1 MEKKLILQLISA
13 IFVFWTLTTR
23 RNLMNQ
29 KIPEYLYEKGNIV
42 RLIIYTALFALAFI
56 NIYQP
61 FGSQEWFPISRFK
74 YFAFT
79 SLIILT
85 GVLVVVVSRIIM
97 YYHARKQTIFLWQFL
112 VWIFAEIVSMS
123 LFYTLFE
130 KLALKDPR
138 ELEVMLRE
146 STLNTGLILL
156 LPYSTIW
163 LYFAWKDNAG
173 KLEKMSKDDPV
184 SDSSGKNMINFVDE
198 KSELKLS
205 VQADQV
211 LWLEAADNYVK
222 IHYLNK
228 GKVATFMIRNS
239 LKIMEERL
247 SKTALVRCNRSV
259 MVNFDKVKV
268 LRKDKEGI
276 YLGIDHENIPDIP
289 VSKTYADRVM
299 ARFSSYSN

>member
-1 MEKKLILQLISA
+1 LCFGLNAK
-13 IFVFWTLTTR
+13 
-23 RNLMNQ
+23 RNPMNQ

-42 RLIIYTALFALAFI
+42 RLIIYTAVFALAFI
-56 NIYQP
+56 NIYKP
-61 FGSQEWFPISRFK
+61 FGSQEWYTVSGLKYSGLK
-74 YFAFT
+74 YFFFT

-85 GVLVVVVSRIIM
+85 GVLVVVVSRIIL
-97 YYHARKQTIFLWQFL
+97 YYRARKSPLLLWHYL
-112 VWIFAEIVSMS
+112 VWIFAEIVAMS

-130 KLALKDPR
+130 KLILKDQR
-138 ELEVMLRE
+138 DLEIMLRE

-173 KLEKMSKDDPV
+173 KLEKMSHDEAP
-184 SDSSGKNMINFVDE
+184 SDTAGKSMINFVDE
-198 KSELKLS
+198 KNELKLS
-205 VQADQV
+205 VHADQI

-228 GKVATFMIRNS
+228 GKTTTFMIRNS
-239 LKIMEERL
+239 LKIMEIRL
-247 SKTALVRCNRSV
+247 SKTDLVRCNRSV

-276 YLGIDHENIPDIP
+276 YLGFDEVNMPDIP

>member
-1 MEKKLILQLISA
+1 MAKKLILLLICA
-13 IFVFWTLTTR
+13 IFVFR
-23 RNLMNQ
+23 INAGHHPMNQ
-29 KIPEYLYEKGNIV
+29 KIPDYLYEKGNIV
-42 RLIIYTALFALAFI
+42 RLIIYTAVFALAFI
-56 NIYQP
+56 NIYKP
-61 FGSQEWFPISRFK
+61 FGSQEWYPVSGLK
-74 YFAFT
+74 YFIFT

-85 GVLVVVVSRIIM
+85 GVLVVVVSRIIL
-97 YYHARKQTIFLWQFL
+97 YYRARKRPLLLWHFL
-112 VWIFAEIVSMS
+112 VWILGEIVAMS

-130 KLALKDPR
+130 KLILRDHR
-138 ELEVMLRE
+138 DLDILLRE

-163 LYFAWKDNAG
+163 LYFAWKDNTK
-173 KLEKMSKDDPV
+173 KLEKLNHEESGTEA
-184 SDSSGKNMINFVDE
+184 SGKHMINFVDE
-198 KSELKLS
+198 KNELKLS

-211 LWLEAADNYVK
+211 LWLETADNYVK

-228 GKVATFMIRNS
+228 GKISSFMIRNS

-259 MVNFDKVKV
+259 MINFDKVKV
-268 LRKDKEGI
+268 LRKDKDGI
-276 YLGIDHENIPDIP
+276 YLGIDQENIPDIP

>member
-1 MEKKLILQLISA
+1 MRSGLKVIP
-13 IFVFWTLTTR
+13 
-23 RNLMNQ
+23 NPMNQ
-29 KIPEYLYEKGNIV
+29 KIPDYLYEKGNIV
-42 RLIIYTALFALAFI
+42 RLIIYTAVFALAFI
-56 NIYQP
+56 NIYKP
-61 FGSQEWFPISRFK
+61 FGSQDWYHVSGMK
-74 YFAFT
+74 YFIFT

-85 GVLVVVVSRIIM
+85 GVLVVVVSRIIL
-97 YYHARKQTIFLWQFL
+97 YYRAKNYSLLLWHYL
-112 VWIFAEIVSMS
+112 IWIFAEIVAMS
-123 LFYTLFE
+123 LFFTLFE
-130 KLALKDPR
+130 KLILKDPR
-138 ELEVMLRE
+138 ELEVLLRE

-173 KLEKMSKDDPV
+173 KLEKMSNDEPIADI
-184 SDSSGKNMINFVDE
+184 SGKNMINFVDE
-198 KSELKLS
+198 KNELKLS

-239 LKIMEERL
+239 LKIMEDRL
-247 SKTALVRCNRSV
+247 SKTALIRCNRSV
-259 MVNFDKVKV
+259 MINFDKVKV

-276 YLGIDHENIPDIP
+276 YLGIDQENMPDIP

>member
-1 MEKKLILQLISA
+1 
-13 IFVFWTLTTR
+13 
-23 RNLMNQ
+23 MNQ

-42 RLIIYTALFALAFI
+42 RLILYTALFALAFI

-61 FGSQEWFPISRFK
+61 FGSQEWYPISRFK

-79 SLIILT
+79 SLIVLT

-97 YYHARKQTIFLWQFL
+97 YYYAKKKNISLSRFLL
-112 VWIFAEIVSMS
+112 WIFGEIVAMS

-130 KLALKDPR
+130 KLVLKDLR
-138 ELEVMLRE
+138 SLEDLLEE

-173 KLEKMSKDDPV
+173 KLEKMSLEDN
-184 SDSSGKNMINFVDE
+184 SADSTGKNMINFVDE
-198 KSELKLS
+198 KNELKLS

-228 GKVATFMIRNS
+228 GKISTFMIRNS
-239 LKIMEERL
+239 LKIMEERF
-247 SKTALVRCNRSV
+247 SKTALVRCNRSM

-268 LRKDKEGI
+268 LRKEKDGI
-276 YLGIDHENIPDIP
+276 YLGLDQENIPDIP
-289 VSKTYADRVM
+289 VSKTYSDRVM
-299 ARFSSYSN
+299 IRFSNYSN

>member
-1 MEKKLILQLISA
+1 
-13 IFVFWTLTTR
+13 
-23 RNLMNQ
+23 MNQ

-42 RLIIYTALFALAFI
+42 RLIIYTAVFALAFI
-56 NIYQP
+56 NIYKP
-61 FGSQEWFPISRFK
+61 FGSQEWYPVSGLK
-74 YFAFT
+74 YFIFT

-85 GVLVVVVSRIIM
+85 GVLVVVVSRIIL
-97 YYHARKQTIFLWQFL
+97 YYRTRKRPLFLWHFL
-112 VWIFAEIVSMS
+112 VWIFAEITAMS

-130 KLALKDPR
+130 ILILKDHR
-138 ELEVMLRE
+138 EWEIILRE

-163 LYFAWKDNAG
+163 LYFAWKDNAV
-173 KLEKMSKDDPV
+173 KLEKMSHEDLPFDGVIK
-184 SDSSGKNMINFVDE
+184 SMINFVDE
-198 KSELKLS
+198 KNELKLS

-228 GKVATFMIRNS
+228 GKIATFMIRNS

-247 SKTALVRCNRSV
+247 SKTALVRCNRSF

-276 YLGIDHENIPDIP
+276 YLGFDEENMPDIP

-299 ARFSSYSN
+299 VRFSSYSN